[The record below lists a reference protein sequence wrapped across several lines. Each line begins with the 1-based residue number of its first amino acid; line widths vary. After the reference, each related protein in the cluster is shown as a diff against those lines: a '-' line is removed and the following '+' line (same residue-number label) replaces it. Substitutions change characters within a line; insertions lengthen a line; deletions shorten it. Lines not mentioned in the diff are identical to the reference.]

1 MATLNELYD
10 AFQNQTFESMR
21 RKIEVALLIKAQA
34 VIGGSNQP
42 ASRVS
47 WAKAAIRDIENES
60 RYMLK
65 YLIAQYNAQS
75 VTALSNNSDSTINTA
90 VGTAIDVLYPA
101 G

>member
-42 ASRVS
+42 AMRVA
-47 WAKAAIRDIENES
+47 WAKSAIGDIENES
-60 RYMLK
+60 RYLLK
-65 YLIAQYNAQS
+65 YLVAQYNAQS
-75 VTALSNNSDSTINTA
+75 VATLASNSDATINAA